1 MTLYQPEPVEIS
13 IRVRP
18 GEWTEDT
25 LPSLVASFRD
35 QLLRMGA
42 PPEEVTVAT
51 DRDDRGGVSIVAT
64 WNRPAGENTEAAR
77 DLETPAAAPAG
88 NEPPTAAHTHN
99 PHPGIQGTTTM
110 LNREDID
117 GLIQSKGNV
126 ISVDGDT
133 IGGIGQIYVDDA
145 TDRPSWATVAT
156 GLFGTH
162 ESFFPLEGARIDGSN
177 LVIPYNKAL
186 VKDAPRI
193 EPEGGLEPDEQDRL
207 YRHYQRDG
215 GLQTY
220 SESRGM
226 PGTGAGEDVP
236 AGPGSQSAGP
246 ARLRRYVAAP
256 GLPPGVP
263 ADREE
268 PGAGQKPAGG
278 TEQGQPGARSAF
290 DAEGP
295 R

>member
-1 MTLYQPEPVEIS
+1 MTLDQPEPVEIS
-13 IRVRP
+13 TRVRP

-25 LPSLVASFRD
+25 LSSLVASFRD
-35 QLLRMGA
+35 ELLRMGA
-42 PPEEVTVAT
+42 PPEEITVAT
-51 DRDDRGGVSIVAT
+51 ERDDGGGVSIVAT
-64 WNRPAGENTEAAR
+64 WNRPAGENTEAAL
-77 DLETPAAAPAG
+77 DLETPASAPTPG
-88 NEPPTAAHTHN
+88 NEPTAAAGTRN
-99 PHPGIQGTTTM
+99 PPYGIQGTTVM

-156 GLFGTH
+156 GLFGSH
-162 ESFFPLEGARIDGSN
+162 ESFFPLDGARIDGSN

-220 SESRGM
+220 SEAQGM
-226 PGTGAGEDVP
+226 TGSNPGADVP
-236 AGPGSQSAGP
+236 AGSGSPNAGP
-246 ARLRRYVAAP
+246 GRLRRYGAAP
-256 GLPPGVP
+256 GLPSRIPGNREHP
-263 ADREE
+263 EAD
-268 PGAGQKPAGG
+268 Q
-278 TEQGQPGARSAF
+278 
-290 DAEGP
+290 
-295 R
+295 